1 MRPII
6 LSAAFV
12 IAASAASAQDPLSAA
27 KKAARKAAAATNAH
41 IEAEQHP
48 DDQQKPAARAPAPAA
63 TQQAKTAPAKSAP
76 SPKAPAKSDTKS
88 DTKSGAKSGA
98 PKPGAPP
105 TAAAD
110 TAGPAP
116 TIYREVFDYTP
127 EGRRDP
133 FNSLLQTSELRPTM
147 SDLRLTGVL
156 FDPNGRRSG
165 ATLRD
170 LATNAQYRVS
180 VGSTLGRMRVSSI
193 RNKTVVFTIEEFGTT
208 RQDSLVL
215 GDSTKVRRP

>member
-1 MRPII
+1 MMRPI
-6 LSAAFV
+6 LFSAALV
-12 IAASAASAQDPLSAA
+12 VVAGAASAQDPFTAA
-27 KKAARKAAAATNAH
+27 KKAAQNAAAATNAH
-41 IEAEQHP
+41 IEAEQRP
-48 DDQQKPAARAPAPAA
+48 DDQQKSPAKKSAPAP
-63 TQQAKTAPAKSAP
+63 TQQSKSAP
-76 SPKAPAKSDTKS
+76 SKPAPTSKTSTPTKGAAAKP
-88 DTKSGAKSGA
+88 AI
-98 PKPGAPP
+98 PVNP
-105 TAAAD
+105 AD
-110 TAGPAP
+110 TAGPP
-116 TIYREVFDYTP
+116 PSIYREVFDYTR

-133 FNSLLQTSELRPTM
+133 FNSLLTTSELRPTM

-156 FDPNGRRSG
+156 FDPSNRRSG

-170 LATNAQYRVS
+170 IATNTQYRVN

>member
-1 MRPII
+1 MMRAML

-12 IAASAASAQDPLSAA
+12 AAAGAVSAQDPFTAA
-27 KKAARKAAAATNAH
+27 KKAAQNAAAATNAH
-41 IEAEQHP
+41 IEAEQRP
-48 DDQQKPAARAPAPAA
+48 DAQPKSATKAQPQTATQPAKPAPSKSTVTPAGK
-63 TQQAKTAPAKSAP
+63 TSSKTAGKPSSSLTPGKPIPANP
-76 SPKAPAKSDTKS
+76 V
-88 DTKSGAKSGA
+88 
-98 PKPGAPP
+98 
-105 TAAAD
+105 D
-110 TAGPAP
+110 TAGPP
-116 TIYREVFDYTP
+116 PSILREVFSYGR

-133 FNSLLQTSELRPTM
+133 FNSLMTTSELRPTM

-156 FDPNGRRSG
+156 FDPSNRRSG

-170 LATNAQYRVS
+170 LSNNSQYRVN